1 MSRTPQQ
8 DERYGVIT
16 GLSAYLMWG
25 LLPLFWPLLKPAVA
39 FEILGHRIIWSLLF
53 VIVLMYLTHSWPVV
67 KQTLKDHKRSWL
79 IVLASFFVATNW
91 GVYIWAVNDNHV
103 VETSLGYFINPLVSV
118 LIGTVFFQEK
128 LRTFQKVAV
137 GIAALAVI
145 VLSFDYGR
153 LPWIALVLAASFGI
167 YGGLKKQINLPAIP
181 GLMMETILL
190 LPITLI
196 YLSWL
201 YQSSE
206 AVLFSSSTLLVL
218 AIISGPLTALPLL
231 LFGTATTRVPLTW
244 LGVMQYVAPTLQF
257 IIGVTVFGESLS
269 TIKVVGFLIVW
280 SALAIFS
287 FDAWRASRIKSN
299 LNLTQ

>member
-8 DERYGVIT
+8 DERYGVFT

-53 VIVLMYLTHSWPVV
+53 VIVLMFLTRSWPVV
-67 KQTLKDHKRSWL
+67 KQTLKNKKRAWL

-118 LIGTVFFQEK
+118 LIGTVFFQER
-128 LRTFQKVAV
+128 LRTFQKIAV

-145 VLSFDYGR
+145 ILSFDYGR

-181 GLMMETILL
+181 GLMMETVLL

-201 YQSSE
+201 YQNSE
-206 AVLFSSSTLLVL
+206 AVLLSSKTLLIL

-257 IIGVTVFGESLS
+257 IIGVTVFSETLS
-269 TIKVVGFLIVW
+269 TVKVIGFLIVW

-287 FDAWRASRIKSN
+287 FDAWRTSRTKSS
-299 LNLTQ
+299 LTSTP